1 MWIMYDVPF
10 VGPVRRCFGRGRDD
24 LVLARRGEER
34 RGEER
39 RGELDPGED
48 TVQHTR
54 DAPGERPGMGI
65 SYILYM
71 RPLFLHSTSVSLRDL
86 CSLLCNCIVL
96 LSSRITV
103 LHVSLCF

>member
-1 MWIMYDVPF
+1 MTSLLLAPCVAAS
-10 VGPVRRCFGRGRDD
+10 VRAGTILFW
-24 LVLARRGEER
+24 LGEER